1 MSYSYDYLQA
11 RLADLYDEADHH
23 RLLAQVQRQA
33 AGGRWAAFRRRRRRD
48 EDELG
53 GCTD

>member
-11 RLADLYDEADHH
+11 RLADHYDEADHR
-23 RLLAQVQRQA
+23 RLLASVRQRPG
-33 AGGRWAAFRRRRRRD
+33 GGRIATFMRRRRHD
-48 EDELG
+48 DELG